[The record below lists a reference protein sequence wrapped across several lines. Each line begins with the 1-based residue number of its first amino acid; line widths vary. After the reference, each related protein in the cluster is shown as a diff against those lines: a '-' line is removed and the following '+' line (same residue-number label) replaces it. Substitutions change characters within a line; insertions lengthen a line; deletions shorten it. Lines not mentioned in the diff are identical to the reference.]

1 MALMFNGTSPTRI
14 LVEHPSQ
21 NFQVNFPSGSL
32 TVSKYNVGTINSP
45 DYRYRGSLTENIA
58 YNFNSVKLNGAL
70 VDEKFVTINI
80 DGDKTWGET
89 TRTARYLYDVLE
101 LTAYYEQATSSL
113 TPDIKTVAISS
124 YSATATPCIDLAKV
138 KVVKNGTTT
147 VVWEKLGWAT
157 TWMGSYRADSTV
169 TTGNFTDA
177 SGKYSGT
184 VFKTLSVGAGYIE
197 DTTLETKIIY
207 TVDGGAAQMLILTS
221 SDQLLGSGSATFN
234 SVTSNVYAKLTS
246 DGIELKTQSKSSKA
260 KTKTPSA
267 VQIVITKIE
276 QNRVMKALSAPK
288 VSSALF
294 GDQQDILVTVTNSN
308 NVDATCYVTFYDA
321 YDTVYGSGSFLVG
334 ANSTVNN
341 ESIPLDSS
349 GEFESGA
356 YIRCYFTASGYTQ
369 SITTTHSAFY

>member
-32 TVSKYNVGTINSP
+32 TVYKIIGGPLNKPVYKYKG
-45 DYRYRGSLTENIA
+45 DLTEKTA
-58 YNFNSVKLNGAL
+58 YNFNSVKLNGVL
-70 VDEKFVTINI
+70 VDENFVTINI
-80 DGDKTWGET
+80 DINGRKI

-101 LTAYYEQATSSL
+101 LTVSYEEVTSSL
-113 TPDIKTVAISS
+113 TSDTKTVTIPS

-177 SGKYSGT
+177 SGKYTGT
-184 VFKTLSVGAGYIE
+184 VTKTLSVGAGYID

-234 SVTSNVYAKLTS
+234 SVTSDVYAKLTS

-276 QNRVMKALSAPK
+276 QNKVMKTLSTP
-288 VSSALF
+288 VVYSANF
-294 GDQQDILVTVTNSN
+294 GSQQDIVVEVFNSN
-308 NVDATCYVTFYDA
+308 NVDVACYVTFYDA

-334 ANSTVNN
+334 ANATSAV
-341 ESIPLDSS
+341 ESIPIDSS

-356 YIRCYFTASGYTQ
+356 YIKCYFTASGYTQ
-369 SITTTHSAFY
+369 SKTTTNGVSY

>member
-1 MALMFNGTSPTRI
+1 MALMFNGTSPTRF

-21 NFQVNFPSGSL
+21 NFQVNFPSGLL
-32 TVSKYNVGTINSP
+32 TVYKYNVGTANSP
-45 DYRYRGSLTENIA
+45 DYRYRGYLTEKTP
-58 YNFNSVKLNGAL
+58 YNFNSVKLNGGL
-70 VDEKFVTINI
+70 VDEKSVTINI
-80 DGDKTWGET
+80 DENGRKI
-89 TRTARYLYDVLE
+89 TRTARYLYNELE
-101 LTAYYEQATSSL
+101 LTSNYEEVTSSF
-113 TPDIKTVAISS
+113 TSSPKTVTIPS

-177 SGKYSGT
+177 SGKYTGT
-184 VFKTLSVGAGYIE
+184 VTKTLSVGAGYID

-221 SDQLLGSGSATFN
+221 SDELLGSGSATFN

-276 QNRVMKALSAPK
+276 QNIVRKTLSTPN
-288 VSSALF
+288 VYSANF
-294 GDQQDILVTVTNSN
+294 GSQQDILVKVYNSN
-308 NVDATCYVTFYDA
+308 DVDVACYVTFYDA

-334 ANSTVNN
+334 AHSYSAI

-349 GEFESGA
+349 GEFASGA
-356 YIRCYFTASGYTQ
+356 YITCYFTASGYTQ
-369 SITTTHSAFY
+369 SETTTYGV

>member
-21 NFQVNFPSGSL
+21 NFQVNFPSGLL
-32 TVSKYNVGTINSP
+32 TVSKYDVGTINSP

-101 LTAYYEQATSSL
+101 LTVYYEQVTSSL
-113 TPDIKTVAISS
+113 TPNIKTVTIPS

-157 TWMGSYRADSTV
+157 TWMGSYRADSVV
-169 TTGNFTDA
+169 TTGGFTDA
-177 SGKYSGT
+177 SGKYSGSAT
-184 VFKTLSVGAGYIE
+184 KTLTVAGGYIE

-221 SDQLLGSGSATFN
+221 SNELLGSGSATFN

-267 VQIVITKIE
+267 MQIVITKIE
-276 QNRVMKALSAPK
+276 QNKVMKALSAPN

-294 GDQQDILVTVTNSN
+294 GDQQDILVTVTNPN

>member
-32 TVSKYNVGTINSP
+32 MVYKYNVGTANSP
-45 DYRYRGSLTENIA
+45 DYRYRGYLTEKIP
-58 YNFNSVKLNGAL
+58 YNFNSVKLNGGL
-70 VDEKFVTINI
+70 VDEKSVTINI
-80 DGDKTWGET
+80 DGDETWGKI
-89 TRTARYLYDVLE
+89 TRTARYLYNELE
-101 LTAYYEQATSSL
+101 LTSNYEKVTSSF
-113 TPDIKTVAISS
+113 TSSPTTVTIPS

-169 TTGNFTDA
+169 RTGNFSDA
-177 SGKYSGT
+177 SGKYTGT
-184 VFKTLSVGAGYIE
+184 VTKTLSVGAGYID

-221 SDQLLGSGSATFN
+221 SDELLGSGSATFN

-246 DGIELKTQSKSSKA
+246 DGIELKTQSKSSKP
-260 KTKTPSA
+260 KTQTPSA

-276 QNRVMKALSAPK
+276 QNKVMKTLYTPVVHSAN
-288 VSSALF
+288 F
-294 GDQQDILVTVTNSN
+294 GTQQDILVQVSNSN
-308 NVDATCYVTFYDA
+308 NVDVTCYVTFYDA

-334 ANSTVNN
+334 ANSYSAV
-341 ESIPLDSS
+341 EGIPLDSS

-356 YIRCYFTASGYTQ
+356 YITCYFTASGYTQ
-369 SITTTHSAFY
+369 SKTTTYSASY

>member
-1 MALMFNGTSPTRI
+1 MALLFNETSPTRI

-32 TVSKYNVGTINSP
+32 TVYKIIEGPLNKP
-45 DYRYRGSLTENIA
+45 DYKYSGSLTEKIA

-70 VDEKFVTINI
+70 VDENFVTINI
-80 DGDKTWGET
+80 DGSGRKI
-89 TRTARYLYDVLE
+89 TRTARYLYNELE
-101 LTAYYEQATSSL
+101 LTSNYEEATSSS
-113 TPDIKTVAISS
+113 TSDTKTVTIPS

-184 VFKTLSVGAGYIE
+184 VTKTLVPGSDYIE

-207 TVDGGAAQMLILTS
+207 TVDGGEAQMLILTS

-246 DGIELKTQSKSSKA
+246 DGIELTTKSKSSKA

-267 VQIVITKIE
+267 VEIVITKIE
-276 QNRVMKALSAPK
+276 QNRVRKTLSTPTVLRAD
-288 VSSALF
+288 F
-294 GDQQDILVTVTNSN
+294 GNQQDILVKVSNSN
-308 NVDATCYVTFYDA
+308 NVDVACYVTFYDA
-321 YDTVYGSGSFLVG
+321 YDNVYGSGSFLVG
-334 ANSTVNN
+334 ANSDSAV

-349 GEFESGA
+349 GEFTSGA
-356 YIRCYFTASGYTQ
+356 YIMCYFTASGYTQ
-369 SITTTHSAFY
+369 SKSQLVLL

>member
-1 MALMFNGTSPTRI
+1 MALLFNGTSPTRF
-14 LVEHPSQ
+14 LVEYPSQ
-21 NFQVNFPSGSL
+21 NFQVNFPSGLL
-32 TVSKYNVGTINSP
+32 TVYKYNVGTANSP
-45 DYRYRGSLTENIA
+45 DYRYRGYLTEKTP
-58 YNFNSVKLNGAL
+58 YNFNSVKLNGGL
-70 VDEKFVTINI
+70 VDEKSVTINI
-80 DGDKTWGET
+80 DENGRKI
-89 TRTARYLYDVLE
+89 TRTARYLYNELE
-101 LTAYYEQATSSL
+101 LTSNYEEVTSSF
-113 TPDIKTVAISS
+113 TSSPKTVTIPS

-177 SGKYSGT
+177 SGKYTGT
-184 VFKTLSVGAGYIE
+184 VTKTLSVGAGYID

-221 SDQLLGSGSATFN
+221 SDELLGSGSATFN

-267 VQIVITKIE
+267 VKIVITKIE
-276 QNRVMKALSAPK
+276 QNIVRKTLSTPN
-288 VSSALF
+288 VYSANF
-294 GDQQDILVTVTNSN
+294 GSQQDILVKVYNSN
-308 NVDATCYVTFYDA
+308 DVDVACYVTFYDA

-334 ANSTVNN
+334 AHSYSAI

-349 GEFESGA
+349 GEFASGA
-356 YIRCYFTASGYTQ
+356 YITCYFTASGYTQ
-369 SITTTHSAFY
+369 SETTTYGV

>member
-101 LTAYYEQATSSL
+101 LTVYYEQVTSSL
-113 TPDIKTVAISS
+113 TPNIKTVAIPS

-246 DGIELKTQSKSSKA
+246 DGIELTTKSKSSKP

-267 VQIVITKIE
+267 VKIVITKIE
-276 QNRVMKALSAPK
+276 QNIVRKTLSTPN
-288 VSSALF
+288 VYSANF
-294 GDQQDILVTVTNSN
+294 GSQQDILVKVYNSN
-308 NVDATCYVTFYDA
+308 DVDVACYVTFYDA

-334 ANSTVNN
+334 AHSYSAI

-349 GEFESGA
+349 GEFASGA
-356 YIRCYFTASGYTQ
+356 YITCYFTASGYTQ
-369 SITTTHSAFY
+369 SETTTYVV

>member
-1 MALMFNGTSPTRI
+1 MALKFNGTSPTRI

-32 TVSKYNVGTINSP
+32 IVNKIIEGPLNKPVYKYKG
-45 DYRYRGSLTENIA
+45 DLTEKTA

-70 VDEKFVTINI
+70 VDENFVTINTDI
-80 DGDKTWGET
+80 NGRKI

-101 LTAYYEQATSSL
+101 LTVSYEEATSSS
-113 TPDIKTVAISS
+113 TSNTKTVTIPS

-177 SGKYSGT
+177 SGKYTGT
-184 VFKTLSVGAGYIE
+184 VTKTLVAGSDYIE

-246 DGIELKTQSKSSKA
+246 DGIELKTQSKSSKP
-260 KTKTPSA
+260 KTQTPSA

-276 QNRVMKALSAPK
+276 QNKVMKTLSTPT
-288 VSSALF
+288 VYSANF
-294 GDQQDILVTVTNSN
+294 GSQQDIVVQVFNSN
-308 NVDATCYVTFYDA
+308 NVDVACYVTFYDA

-334 ANSTVNN
+334 ANSDSAY

-356 YIRCYFTASGYTQ
+356 YIKCYFTASGYTQ
-369 SITTTHSAFY
+369 SKTTTYSASY

>member
-1 MALMFNGTSPTRI
+1 MALMFNGTSSTRI

-21 NFQVNFPSGSL
+21 NLQVKFPSGAL
-32 TVSKYNVGTINSP
+32 TGYKYNVGTANSP
-45 DYRYRGSLTENIA
+45 DYRYRGYLTESTA
-58 YNFNSVKLNGAL
+58 YNFNSVKLNGGL
-70 VDEKFVTINI
+70 VDEKSVTINT
-80 DGDKTWGET
+80 DGDKTLGET

-101 LTAYYEQATSSL
+101 LTVYYEQASSSL
-113 TPDIKTVAISS
+113 TPDIKTVGISS

-177 SGKYSGT
+177 SGKYTGT
-184 VFKTLSVGAGYIE
+184 VTKTLSVGAGYID

-221 SDQLLGSGSATFN
+221 SDELLGSGSATFN

-246 DGIELKTQSKSSKA
+246 DGIELKTQSKSSKP

-276 QNRVMKALSAPK
+276 QNRVMKTLSTPVVLSAN
-288 VSSALF
+288 F
-294 GDQQDILVTVTNSN
+294 GSQQDILVSVANSN
-308 NVDATCYVTFYDA
+308 NVDVTCYVTFYDV

-334 ANSTVNN
+334 ANSTVDN
-341 ESIPLDSS
+341 ESISLDSS

-356 YIRCYFTASGYTQ
+356 YIKCYFTASGYTQ
-369 SITTTHSAFY
+369 SKTTTHSASY

>member
-21 NFQVNFPSGSL
+21 NFQVNFPSGPL
-32 TVSKYNVGTINSP
+32 TVYKYNEGTINSP
-45 DYRYRGSLTENIA
+45 DYRYRGSLIEKTA

-70 VDEKFVTINI
+70 VDENFVTINT

-101 LTAYYEQATSSL
+101 LTVYYEQATSSL
-113 TPDIKTVAISS
+113 TPDIKTVGIPS

-157 TWMGSYRADSTV
+157 TWMGSYRADSVV
-169 TTGNFTDA
+169 TTGGFTDA
-177 SGKYSGT
+177 SGKYSGSAT
-184 VFKTLSVGAGYIE
+184 KTLTVAGGYIE

-221 SDQLLGSGSATFN
+221 SDELLGSGSATLN

-246 DGIELKTQSKSSKA
+246 SGIIFTTHSKSSKA
-260 KTKTPSA
+260 NTKTPSA
-267 VQIVITKIE
+267 VEVVITKIE
-276 QNRVMKALSAPK
+276 QNRVMKTLSTPVVLSAN
-288 VSSALF
+288 F
-294 GDQQDILVTVTNSN
+294 GSQQDILVSVANSN
-308 NVDATCYVTFYDA
+308 NVDVTCYVTFYDVS
-321 YDTVYGSGSFLVG
+321 DTVYGSGSFLVG
-334 ANSTVNN
+334 ANSTVDN

-356 YIRCYFTASGYTQ
+356 YVTCYFTASGYTQ
-369 SITTTHSAFY
+369 SKTTTHSASY

>member
-1 MALMFNGTSPTRI
+1 MALLFNGTSPTRF

-32 TVSKYNVGTINSP
+32 IVNKINEGTLNKP
-45 DYRYRGSLTENIA
+45 DYKYRGYLIEKTA

-70 VDEKFVTINI
+70 VDENSITINTDI
-80 DGDKTWGET
+80 NGRKI
-89 TRTARYLYDVLE
+89 TRTARYLYNELE
-101 LTAYYEQATSSL
+101 LTSNYEEATSSF
-113 TPDIKTVAISS
+113 TPNTKTVAISS

-177 SGKYSGT
+177 SGKYTGT
-184 VFKTLSVGAGYIE
+184 VTKTLSAGSDYIE
-197 DTTLETKIIY
+197 DTTLETRIIY

-276 QNRVMKALSAPK
+276 QNRVMKTLSTPTVLSAN
-288 VSSALF
+288 F
-294 GDQQDILVTVTNSN
+294 GSQQDIVVQVSNSN
-308 NVDATCYVTFYDA
+308 NVDVACYVTFYDA

-334 ANSTVNN
+334 ANSNSAY

-349 GEFESGA
+349 GEFASGA
-356 YIRCYFTASGYTQ
+356 YIMCYFTASGYTQ
-369 SITTTHSAFY
+369 SKSQLVLL

>member
-32 TVSKYNVGTINSP
+32 TVYKIIEGPLNKPVYKYKG
-45 DYRYRGSLTENIA
+45 DLTEKTA
-58 YNFNSVKLNGAL
+58 YNFNSVKLNGVL
-70 VDEKFVTINI
+70 VDENFVTINI
-80 DGDKTWGET
+80 DINGRKI

-101 LTAYYEQATSSL
+101 LTVSYEEVTSSL
-113 TPDIKTVAISS
+113 TSDTKTVTIPS

-177 SGKYSGT
+177 SGKYTGT
-184 VFKTLSVGAGYIE
+184 VTKTLSVGAGYID

-234 SVTSNVYAKLTS
+234 SVTSDVYAKLTS

-276 QNRVMKALSAPK
+276 QNKVMKTLSTP
-288 VSSALF
+288 VVYSANF
-294 GDQQDILVTVTNSN
+294 GSQQDIVVEVFNSN
-308 NVDATCYVTFYDA
+308 NVDVACYVTFYDA

-334 ANSTVNN
+334 ANATSAV
-341 ESIPLDSS
+341 ESIPIDSS

-356 YIRCYFTASGYTQ
+356 YIKCYFTASGYTQ
-369 SITTTHSAFY
+369 SKTTTNGVSY